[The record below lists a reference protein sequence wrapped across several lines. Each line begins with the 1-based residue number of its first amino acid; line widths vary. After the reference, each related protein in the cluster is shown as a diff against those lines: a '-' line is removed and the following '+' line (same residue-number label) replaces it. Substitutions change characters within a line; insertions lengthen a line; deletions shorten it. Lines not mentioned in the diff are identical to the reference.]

1 MVSKAT
7 RRMKNIHQ
15 SDTTQTNSAS
25 RTGQPDSTSGAEP
38 ANTNDDPVVGHRTE
52 EELNS
57 TQTGH
62 LSS

>member
-1 MVSKAT
+1 
-7 RRMKNIHQ
+7 MKNIHQ